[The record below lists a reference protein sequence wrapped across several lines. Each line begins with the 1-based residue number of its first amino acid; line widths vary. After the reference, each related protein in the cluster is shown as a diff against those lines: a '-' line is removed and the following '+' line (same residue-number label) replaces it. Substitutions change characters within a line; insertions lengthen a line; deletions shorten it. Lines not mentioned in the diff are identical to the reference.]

1 MKKLELKTVTVEYEK
16 NRPILQNISFTVE
29 PGEFIVLLGASGCG
43 KTTLLNSIAGIVPI
57 KSGEL
62 YINDQYSNNK
72 SIRDRDIAMVF
83 QNYALYPSMTV
94 FENIAFPLHNLKK
107 KNIDKTDVI

>member
-107 KNIDKTDVI
+107 RILIKLM